1 MKTSKTKIREIR
13 FSAFVNEI
21 DFEVY
26 ADYMPGESNH
36 TGASI
41 LPEDSYEGSPAE
53 IEITGLYLLDVKP
66 EVDLIGVISSLVID
80 QIEEFFWLHID
91 EIRIAD
97 LEV

>member
-1 MKTSKTKIREIR
+1 MTTIR
-13 FSAFVNEI
+13 FSALIEDI

-26 ADYMPGESNH
+26 ADYTPGEPNYVE
-36 TGASI
+36 ASI

-53 IEITGLYLLDVKP
+53 IEITGIYLLDTKP
-66 EVDLIGVISSLVID
+66 EVDLIEVISSLVID